1 MAELRSLGLQ
11 IALVL
16 NGSACYEWDA
26 LFDYYGRR
34 FDCRHLQRVVGEQ
47 AKSPHSELK

>member
-1 MAELRSLGLQ
+1 MAELRGLGLQ

-26 LFDYYGRR
+26 LFY
-34 FDCRHLQRVVGEQ
+34 VGP
-47 AKSPHSELK
+47 SVYWY